1 MKPDLKDERQLKSLT
16 TDELKRLWV
25 EAFKIWAPNPD
36 IGPLE
41 VADVEAEL
49 DFRKEGLPFH
59 LVREELAI
67 LATYHVASITSVRE
81 NYVAGEIDRGP
92 SSLPNSSEPFRE
104 RNLNTATRISR

>member
-1 MKPDLKDERQLKSLT
+1 MVPDLKDERQLKSLT
-16 TDELKRLWV
+16 TGELKQLWV

-67 LATYHVASITSVRE
+67 LATYHVASVTSVHQ
-81 NYVAGEIDRGP
+81 N
-92 SSLPNSSEPFRE
+92 
-104 RNLNTATRISR
+104 

>member
-16 TDELKRLWV
+16 TDELKRLCL

-49 DFRKEGLPFH
+49 DLRKEGLPFH
-59 LVREELAI
+59 LVRQELAI
-67 LATYHVASITSVRE
+67 LASYRVDCIT
-81 NYVAGEIDRGP
+81 ALHQD
-92 SSLPNSSEPFRE
+92 
-104 RNLNTATRISR
+104 

>member
-1 MKPDLKDERQLKSLT
+1 MVPDLKDERQLKSLT

-25 EAFKIWAPNPD
+25 EARKRWAPTPD

-49 DFRKEGLPFH
+49 DLRKEGLPFH

-67 LATYHVASITSVRE
+67 LASYGVDSIT
-81 NYVAGEIDRGP
+81 ALHQD
-92 SSLPNSSEPFRE
+92 
-104 RNLNTATRISR
+104 